1 MINIKGYKI
10 NKFGTWW
17 TKSHLLLIL
26 ICILI
31 CIVILSI
38 DHILGKAIPL
48 FILIFLISAFVNV
61 ELNDLLILKYKIQI
75 TNFKDVTTSFKV
87 YKLQVGL
94 LFIVYWEFIK
104 EESDLIY
111 AEKLINED
119 KTKVI
124 KNRIKFFYKEKGNK
138 ETKYY

>member
-10 NKFGTWW
+10 NKLGTWW
-17 TKSHLLLIL
+17 TKSYLLSML
-26 ICILI
+26 ICII
-31 CIVILSI
+31 SIIILSI
-38 DHILGKAIPL
+38 NHSLGKVIPL
-48 FILIFLISAFVNV
+48 FTLILLIWAFIDI

-75 TNFKDVTTSFKV
+75 TNFKDGTTSFKV
-87 YKLQVGL
+87 YKLQLG
-94 LFIVYWEFIK
+94 FILYWKFIK

>member
-17 TKSHLLLIL
+17 TKACLLLIL
-26 ICILI
+26 ISII
-31 CIVILSI
+31 TLSI
-38 DHILGKAIPL
+38 NHSLGKAIPL
-48 FILIFLISAFVNV
+48 FILIYLIWALFNT

-75 TNFKDVTTSFKV
+75 TIFKDGSTSFKL
-87 YKLQVGL
+87 YKLQLGI
-94 LFIVYWEFIK
+94 LFIPYWKFVGK
-104 EESDLIY
+104 RSNLFY

>member
-10 NKFGTWW
+10 NKLGTWW
-17 TKSHLLLIL
+17 TKSYLLS
-26 ICILI
+26 ILI

-38 DHILGKAIPL
+38 NHGLGKMIPS
-48 FILIFLISAFVNV
+48 ITLIFLIWAFIDI

-75 TNFKDVTTSFKV
+75 TNFKDGTTSFKV
-87 YKLQVGL
+87 YKLQLG
-94 LFIVYWEFIK
+94 FILYWKFIK

>member
-10 NKFGTWW
+10 NKLGTWW

-26 ICILI
+26 ICI
-31 CIVILSI
+31 VIISI

-48 FILIFLISAFVNV
+48 FILISLISAFVNV

-75 TNFKDVTTSFKV
+75 TNFKDGTTSFKV

-94 LFIVYWEFIK
+94 LFILYWKFIK

-119 KTKVI
+119 KTKII

>member
-10 NKFGTWW
+10 NKLGTWW
-17 TKSHLLLIL
+17 TKACLLLIL
-26 ICILI
+26 ISII
-31 CIVILSI
+31 TLSI
-38 DHILGKAIPL
+38 NHSSGKVIPL
-48 FILIFLISAFVNV
+48 FTLIFLIWVLFNV

-75 TNFKDVTTSFKV
+75 TNFKDGTTSFKV

-94 LFIVYWEFIK
+94 LFILYWKFIK

>member
-10 NKFGTWW
+10 NKLGTWW
-17 TKSHLLLIL
+17 TKSYLLSM
-26 ICILI
+26 LI

-38 DHILGKAIPL
+38 NHGLGKAI
-48 FILIFLISAFVNV
+48 FSITLIFLIWAFIDI

-75 TNFKDVTTSFKV
+75 TNFKDGTTSFKV

-94 LFIVYWEFIK
+94 LFILYWKFIK

>member
-10 NKFGTWW
+10 NKLGTWW
-17 TKSHLLLIL
+17 TKSYLLSM
-26 ICILI
+26 LI

-38 DHILGKAIPL
+38 NHGLGKMISS
-48 FILIFLISAFVNV
+48 ITLIFLIWAFIDI

-75 TNFKDVTTSFKV
+75 TNFKDGTTSFKV
-87 YKLQVGL
+87 YKLQLG
-94 LFIVYWEFIK
+94 FILYWKFIK